1 MTFSAWRTRRIRAQ
15 QKRKALQML
24 ALSGVVRPSDVELRY
39 PIPLLKIS
47 GTHTAPEV
55 RSSSHEQ
62 MAPPPSESSPQSP
75 TEGRHLFQWL
85 RQELPAS
92 S

>member
-1 MTFSAWRTRRIRAQ
+1 MPFATWRTRRIRAQ

-39 PIPLLKIS
+39 PIPLIKIS
-47 GTHTAPEV
+47 GTHTVPGA
-55 RSSSHEQ
+55 RSSSHKQ
-62 MAPPPSESSPQSP
+62 TAPSLSESSPQSP
-75 TEGRHLFQWL
+75 IQGAHLFQWL
-85 RQELPAS
+85 RHDVPAS

>member
-1 MTFSAWRTRRIRAQ
+1 MSLMSWRARRIRAL

-39 PIPLLKIS
+39 PIPLIKIG
-47 GTHTAPEV
+47 GTHTAPEAQ
-55 RSSSHEQ
+55 SSSNEHKTS
-62 MAPPPSESSPQSP
+62 PISESSSQPPIQD
-75 TEGRHLFQWL
+75 THRYRWL
-85 RQELPAS
+85 RPGLPAS

>member
-1 MTFSAWRTRRIRAQ
+1 MTFSAWHTRRVRAQ

-39 PIPLLKIS
+39 PIPLIQIS
-47 GTHTAPEV
+47 GTHTTPAA
-55 RSSSHEQ
+55 RSSFHEQ
-62 MAPPPSESSPQSP
+62 MTPPLSESSPQSP
-75 TEGRHLFQWL
+75 IQGTDLFRWL
-85 RQELPAS
+85 RQGLPAS

>member
-1 MTFSAWRTRRIRAQ
+1 MPFESWRTRRIHAQ

-39 PIPLLKIS
+39 PIPLIKIS
-47 GTHTAPEV
+47 GAHTPPEA
-55 RSSSHEQ
+55 RSSSYEQ
-62 MAPPPSESSPQSP
+62 MAPSLAESSPQSP
-75 TEGRHLFQWL
+75 SQGRHLFQWL